1 MDILKS
7 SNNVWFLFFS
17 SFFALKMEKKPQ
29 KLNPKINVHDYTV
42 TWFNDFHQRLN

>member
-17 SFFALKMEKKPQ
+17 SFFALKMGKKNS
-29 KLNPKINVHDYTV
+29 KTKRKN
-42 TWFNDFHQRLN
+42 